1 MPRSFKPYQTKLSPS
16 SFYQLC
22 QPVKKMLPETP
33 VLESRGDRPLQMTFE
48 DELKALIF
56 FHLEEHNS
64 GRHLIQ
70 VLKEDDFAR
79 KNIAPEDGIEKSSFF
94 EAINTRGLE
103 QLEFVFQKLGCEAS
117 NILPN
122 QHPELGELVAFDGS
136 LIDAVLSMTWAD
148 YRKGSKKAKVH
159 IGFDLNRSI
168 PRKIFLT
175 DGDGAERP
183 FVNKI
188 LSPGQT
194 GVGDRGYQKHALF
207 DSLQAE
213 GKSFVIRIKANTT
226 KTHLEEY
233 EVSPDSIVFYDAE
246 VLLGTVENNNQTE
259 NSVRLVGYRVD
270 GVDYWVATDRRDLT
284 AEQIAKI
291 YKLRWQIENFFA
303 WWKRHLRVYHLIA
316 RSEYGLMVQILGGLI
331 TYLLLAIYCHTNHK
345 EPVSIKRVRQ
355 LRIQIQNELRY
366 SDSSTDSFFSK
377 NINGIGHMQEP
388 NRTLLNKTRINR
400 ESA

>member
-1 MPRSFKPYQTKLSPS
+1 MPRSFEPYRKKHFSPS
-16 SFYQLC
+16 FYKLY
-22 QPVKKMLPETP
+22 QPVVRILPETP

-70 VLKEDDFAR
+70 VFKEDDFAR

-103 QLEFVFQKLGCEAS
+103 QLEFVFQKLSCEAS

-122 QHPELGELVAFDGS
+122 QHPELGELIAFDGS

-148 YRKGSKKAKVH
+148 YRKGAKKAKVH
-159 IGFDLNRSI
+159 IGFDLNRGI

-175 DGDGAERP
+175 DGNGAERP

-213 GKSFVIRIKANTT
+213 GKSFVIRIKAGTI
-226 KTHLEEY
+226 KTLIKEHK
-233 EVSPDSIVFYDAE
+233 VNPGSIVFYDAE

-355 LRIQIQNELRY
+355 LRIQIQNELRE
-366 SDSSTDSFFSK
+366 SDSSTDSFFFKEQKRYRSYA
-377 NINGIGHMQEP
+377 
-388 NRTLLNKTRINR
+388 RT
-400 ESA
+400 

>member
-1 MPRSFKPYQTKLSPS
+1 MPRSFEPYRNKHFSPS
-16 SFYQLC
+16 FYKLY
-22 QPVKKMLPETP
+22 QPVVRILPETP

-70 VLKEDDFAR
+70 VFKEDDFAR

-103 QLEFVFQKLGCEAS
+103 QLEFVFQKLSCKAS
-117 NILPN
+117 NILPD

-175 DGDGAERP
+175 DGNGAERP

-213 GKSFVIRIKANTT
+213 GKSFVIRIKAGTT
-226 KTHLEEY
+226 KTLIKEHK
-233 EVSPDSIVFYDAE
+233 VNPGSIVFYDAE

-270 GVDYWVATDRRDLT
+270 GVDYWVATDRRNLT

-355 LRIQIQNELRY
+355 LRIQIQNELRD
-366 SDSSTDSFFSK
+366 SDSSTDSFFFKEHKRYRS
-377 NINGIGHMQEP
+377 HA
-388 NRTLLNKTRINR
+388 RT
-400 ESA
+400 